1 MQRNGKRKEVSR
13 MSETVTCGLI
23 LLVFMT
29 VNFLTI
35 GISIIKLEDRIKD
48 LEFKLD
54 HRWDRLKSWL
64 ESKNEDEK

>member
-1 MQRNGKRKEVSR
+1 
-13 MSETVTCGLI
+13 MSETVACGLI
-23 LLVFMT
+23 LLVFLT

-48 LEFKLD
+48 LEFELD
-54 HRWDRLKSWL
+54 YRLDRLKSWL

>member
-1 MQRNGKRKEVSR
+1 

-29 VNFLTI
+29 LNFLTI

-64 ESKNEDEK
+64 DSKNEDEK

>member
-1 MQRNGKRKEVSR
+1 

-29 VNFLTI
+29 LNFLTI

-64 ESKNEDEK
+64 DSKK